1 MMPTSSVRPGP
12 LSLFPVLAVLV
23 ALVALGACGGAPP
36 PPPLEPLIVTI
47 EEITDVGDH
56 PLAAEE
62 SQLMSDRV
70 ATRRQGEHGALP
82 AVEQQE
88 GAASPD
94 DWPLVG
100 IRNDTPHGLVVWFS
114 GPCPRTVALIPG
126 TDQVTELCEGT
137 YDIAAELAADDF
149 LPFANEGD
157 QLDNGFLYGLSFYV
171 VVEPQTRGR
180 RGRRGRMGGM
190 RRR

>member
-1 MMPTSSVRPGP
+1 MTRTSAVGSRP
-12 LSLFPVLAVLV
+12 LSLLPVLAVLV
-23 ALVALGACGGAPP
+23 ACGAAPP
-36 PPPLEPLIVTI
+36 PPPPEPLIVTI
-47 EEITDVGDH
+47 EEVTDVGDH

-94 DWPLVG
+94 AWPLVG
-100 IRNDTPHGLVVWFS
+100 IKNDTPHGLVVWFS

-126 TDQVTELCEGT
+126 AEQVAELCEGT

-157 QLDNGFLYGLSFYV
+157 ELENGYLYGLSFYV
-171 VVEPQTRGR
+171 VAEPQTRPR

-190 RRR
+190 GGMRRR